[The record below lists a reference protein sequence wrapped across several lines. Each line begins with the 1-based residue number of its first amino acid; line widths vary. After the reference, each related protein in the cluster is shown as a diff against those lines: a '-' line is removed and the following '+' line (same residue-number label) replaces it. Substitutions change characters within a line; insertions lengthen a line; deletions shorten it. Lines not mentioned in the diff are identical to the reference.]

1 MVIPNYLVFFID
13 TGYHRMWN
21 NTVSVRHPLLWT
33 FIRCL
38 KDQQSSL
45 ETSIDAVNRGD
56 AAPKR
61 KRKWRNLE
69 ARLLRLKEEY
79 VNGRSLQLC
88 SFVLT
93 THICLLF
100 NDT

>member
-1 MVIPNYLVFFID
+1 
-13 TGYHRMWN
+13 MWN
-21 NTVSVRHPLLWT
+21 NTVSVRHPSLWT

-38 KDQQSSL
+38 KDQKSSL

-79 VNGRSLQLC
+79 VNSRRLLECSLQLC

>member
-1 MVIPNYLVFFID
+1 
-13 TGYHRMWN
+13 MWN

-56 AAPKR
+56 AAPQR
-61 KRKWRNLE
+61 KGKWRNLE

-93 THICLLF
+93 AHICLLF
-100 NDT
+100 NDTKLIFCQSRVHVNL

>member
-1 MVIPNYLVFFID
+1 
-13 TGYHRMWN
+13 MWN
-21 NTVSVRHPLLWT
+21 NTVSVRHPSLWT

-61 KRKWRNLE
+61 KRKVGEFGGEIIETEGGVCQR
-69 ARLLRLKEEY
+69 Y
-79 VNGRSLQLC
+79 
-88 SFVLT
+88 
-93 THICLLF
+93 
-100 NDT
+100 

>member
-1 MVIPNYLVFFID
+1 
-13 TGYHRMWN
+13 
-21 NTVSVRHPLLWT
+21 
-33 FIRCL
+33 
-38 KDQQSSL
+38 
-45 ETSIDAVNRGD
+45 
-56 AAPKR
+56 
-61 KRKWRNLE
+61 LE

-79 VNGRSLQLC
+79 VNSRRLLECSLQLC

>member
-1 MVIPNYLVFFID
+1 VCCIILHY
-13 TGYHRMWN
+13 
-21 NTVSVRHPLLWT
+21 SS
-33 FIRCL
+33 IRLTRL

-61 KRKWRNLE
+61 NRKWRNLE

-79 VNGRSLQLC
+79 VNGIRNLEK
-88 SFVLT
+88 
-93 THICLLF
+93 
-100 NDT
+100 NDIV